1 MVSFRGIE
9 VHPARQTPLR
19 NRTRYYQRDM
29 EFRLVAAR
37 RLLYWQFRT
46 LYGKFRKPADR
57 RKIHK
62 GEKNIERCKDV
73 AHLDLFSR
81 KGIKMR
87 RIFPSFREKGIKM
100 SHIFASFGEKESRCG
115 ISSFLFAQRRK
126 DAADLYSFSHKETKM
141 SHIFASFGEK
151 ERRYVRSSCLS
162 ATKDFLF
169 GQRNKDTAHLCS
181 FPPQGIRMSGILIP
195 FGAKTETSGGS

>member
-1 MVSFRGIE
+1 MTSPSAWANVLRIVKNGHRSI
-9 VHPARQTPLR
+9 VASARSLP
-19 NRTRYYQRDM
+19 
-29 EFRLVAAR
+29 

-87 RIFPSFREKGIKM
+87 RIFPSFREK
-100 SHIFASFGEKESRCG
+100 E
-115 ISSFLFAQRRK
+115 
-126 DAADLYSFSHKETKM
+126 
-141 SHIFASFGEK
+141 
-151 ERRYVRSSCLS
+151 
-162 ATKDFLF
+162 
-169 GQRNKDTAHLCS
+169 
-181 FPPQGIRMSGILIP
+181 
-195 FGAKTETSGGS
+195 

>member
-1 MVSFRGIE
+1 
-9 VHPARQTPLR
+9 
-19 NRTRYYQRDM
+19 
-29 EFRLVAAR
+29 
-37 RLLYWQFRT
+37 
-46 LYGKFRKPADR
+46 
-57 RKIHK
+57 
-62 GEKNIERCKDV
+62 
-73 AHLDLFSR
+73 
-81 KGIKMR
+81 
-87 RIFPSFREKGIKM
+87 M

-181 FPPQGIRMSGILIP
+181 FPPQGIRMWPIFVP
-195 FGAKTETSGGS
+195 FGEKESRSARCFRFCAERNQDAGHPDSLWRKEAKMRSILASFLHKESR